1 MERVSDWRRSRGA
14 ERGRRGRFGLCR
26 RRRDSTERA
35 GVPQT
40 GRRLFGMR
48 TPSPPSPFTHPPSI
62 SLSLSFSHLV
72 SFTTCLVCLSLRLFA
87 FSSPSVVSLVSLEFS
102 LLSVQAPM
110 VLGELASDSPCM
122 TPRSAHRR
130 LCTLRREGE
139 RDCTNT
145 VSPCIIIQW
154 RPESAEAAALAVR
167 EDVTRVSV
175 LSLSLSLWLYSG
187 SPPPSP
193 PANSLRRQ
201 SVQLAT
207 NAFPRGT
214 GRCRTRESSPS
225 PPLHS
230 TPRLFR
236 AVKIIWGLCVKR
248 YRGVLVKNLQN
259 FN

>member
-1 MERVSDWRRSRGA
+1 M

-130 LCTLRREGE
+130 LRTLRRERE
-139 RDCTNT
+139 RLYQHRLTLYYNT
-145 VSPCIIIQW
+145 VTT
-154 RPESAEAAALAVR
+154 R
-167 EDVTRVSV
+167 ERGGGGSRGPRGRDASICS

-230 TPRLFR
+230 STVPS
-236 AVKIIWGLCVKR
+236 G
-248 YRGVLVKNLQN
+248 KNYMGIVCEEI
-259 FN
+259 